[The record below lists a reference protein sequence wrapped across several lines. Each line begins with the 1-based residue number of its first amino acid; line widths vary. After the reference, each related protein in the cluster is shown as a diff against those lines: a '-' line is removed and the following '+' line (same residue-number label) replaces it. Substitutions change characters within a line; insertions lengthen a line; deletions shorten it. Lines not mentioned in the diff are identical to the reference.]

1 MGHKHVRVAVD
12 DLPWEPWDLYFKG
25 APPNPESGEYGGWCK
40 VLRRPEGEDTHWT
53 FLLKLVPPAGKKI
66 RFVAIAGSNEEGYL
80 LSGSSITGEDWILSL
95 EGLGSLSPGSDR
107 VIEHPLHGVAERCV
121 AGVLAESGS
130 NRVYHSA

>member
-80 LSGSSITGEDWILSL
+80 LSGSAIDAQGRRTLQA
-95 EGLGSLSPGSDR
+95 GSYLF
-107 VIEHPLHGVAERCV
+107 
-121 AGVLAESGS
+121 
-130 NRVYHSA
+130 HSAGAPHAGFLDEEHLVLVHYDGDPDIVQEFEVVD